1 MKCLCLYVDGG
12 KGHYVPAKAV
22 HDALEQLNVDSEID
36 EFFDYL
42 DIRWLGRINKFFWR
56 TMLRFPNLER
66 KISKHNDSDSN
77 GMDYAIKFAN
87 KHCQRMLHANLED
100 FHPDF
105 IFATHPYASTIIS
118 EMLDYAGINIPV
130 YYFATDVFSA
140 PVASICNKLKGFLIA
155 TEEGL
160 NICREMGQKEDTLM
174 LSPFPLQQSIAESP
188 VLTKQEARSKLGLD
202 IDRFTLQ
209 LNLGGEGIGSLA
221 LLKDIIH
228 NDLDMQVVILGG
240 ISNKEK
246 NKIQKIVRSG
256 SRTSVY
262 IPGFVKNVNEYLAAS
277 DIIAGRAG
285 INTIVEA
292 IYAHRP
298 FLITELVYTVI
309 PSADYIEKYNVGWN
323 CTDNRKKALEIVSY
337 YVQNQDKI
345 SDLDQAFD
353 KVPIKYS
360 AKELAAMLIKDVE
373 SVC

>member
-56 TMLRFPNLER
+56 TMLRFPKNRNFFMFLLV
-66 KISKHNDSDSN
+66 KLSLMSFD
-77 GMDYAIKFAN
+77 KFSLLYSFL
-87 KHCQRMLHANLED
+87 KTYLKC
-100 FHPDF
+100 
-105 IFATHPYASTIIS
+105 
-118 EMLDYAGINIPV
+118 
-130 YYFATDVFSA
+130 DVFSA

-221 LLKDIIH
+221 LLRDIIH

-323 CTDNRKKALEIVSY
+323 CTDNRKKALDIVSY